1 MNLIRLDGW
10 WIGPRNLR
18 VCGRYGANVSG
29 VSAAPFLLE
38 LGEFANLTVIGSVAP
53 SGIVPFSF
61 WIARS
66 ASTRWSN
73 RINPTPLERP
83 TENNFCIFSANMTL
97 GRYEPNNYRNLYFEY
112 NYLIMTVEI
121 FSLHLISSFNGIDK
135 HL

>member
-83 TENNFCIFSANMTL
+83 TENNFCIFSANIWLWGDMSQKPL
-97 GRYEPNNYRNLYFEY
+97 LSIQLLDNDSGNFFHC
-112 NYLIMTVEI
+112 IWSHHSMA
-121 FSLHLISSFNGIDK
+121 
-135 HL
+135 